1 MSTNGKTPRPK
12 PSQVPSLVVVKE
24 TDAGTVEELAPSTYL
39 DERHAE
45 FAAQIFSGRDIL
57 TGIEPKEFLV
67 PRWFVKDGTSLV
79 IAKPGGGK
87 SFFAVMVG
95 MAFATGGTF
104 AGHTL
109 PRKKVLYIAAERA
122 SSVRD
127 RFQAFTL
134 FHDADDEGFFSI
146 WNMRRP
152 LDATKPDAATYVAEQ
167 VKRLGAEIVVLDT
180 YAQLTA
186 EGEENNTNAT
196 SKVMR
201 DFAAPI
207 VEATSGGHV
216 MMVHHLGKNPEAGA
230 RGSTALPGAADAE
243 ITLSFEKATGSRTA
257 TVTKLNDAED
267 GELAHFRIES
277 VEIPEQVTKDGR
289 RVPSREVGVMV
300 SSSAPLEVGEDVIR
314 ECVAACEREGGASR
328 VDIQVALGHSTD
340 EERKQKKNST
350 SQRITRLIKQGK
362 LAGVGNGKSTRY
374 VLGPVWKLLEA
385 ESPSEE

>member
-1 MSTNGKTPRPK
+1 MSTNDKPTRLK
-12 PSQVPSLVVVKE
+12 PSQVRPLRVLEES
-24 TDAGTVEELAPSTYL
+24 DAGTVEELAPSTYL
-39 DERHAE
+39 EDRHAE
-45 FAAQIFSGRDIL
+45 YAAQIFSGRDIL

-127 RFQAFTL
+127 RFQAYTL

-146 WNMRRP
+146 WEMTRP
-152 LDATKPDAATYVAEQ
+152 LDATKPDAALFVAEQ

-186 EGEENNTNAT
+186 EGKENDANET
-196 SKVMR
+196 SKVIR
-201 DFAAPI
+201 DFLAPI
-207 VEATSGGHV
+207 VKATSGGHV
-216 MMVHHLGKNPEAGA
+216 ILVHHQGKNVENGA
-230 RGSTALPGAADAE
+230 RGSTALVGAADAE
-243 ITLSFEKATGSRTA
+243 ITLSFEKATGNRTA
-257 TVTKLNDAED
+257 TVSKLNDGED
-267 GELAHFRIES
+267 GATAHFRIES
-277 VEIPEQVTKDGR
+277 VEVPEQVTKNGR

-300 SSSAPLEVGEDVIR
+300 SSSAPLGVGEDVIR

-350 SQRITRLIKQGK
+350 SQRIGLLIKQGK
-362 LAGVGNGKSTRY
+362 LAVVGNGKSTRY

-385 ESPSEE
+385 ESPGEE